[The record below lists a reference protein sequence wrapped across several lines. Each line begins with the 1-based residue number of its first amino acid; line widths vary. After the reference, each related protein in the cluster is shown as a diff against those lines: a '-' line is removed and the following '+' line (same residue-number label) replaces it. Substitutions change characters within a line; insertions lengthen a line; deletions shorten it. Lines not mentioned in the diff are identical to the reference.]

1 MDKKFSIN
9 SLYVAYDCYIKG
21 WFANKQLLKPK
32 KSLPY
37 IKFTKNKKIWFLPW
51 WVKTGDENFFINLSH
66 FSRCLYYWI
75 QNEILAKKQL
85 QDLIKQKKCKIIKF
99 ENLINNPKKIY
110 NQLSKFLD
118 IKPTNITR
126 NILMDLKSRK
136 KIKINF
142 NQFDID
148 QNILKKMNYLQRL
161 YF

>member
-1 MDKKFSIN
+1 MM
-9 SLYVAYDCYIKG
+9 
-21 WFANKQLLKPK
+21 
-32 KSLPY
+32 
-37 IKFTKNKKIWFLPW
+37 
-51 WVKTGDENFFINLSH
+51 
-66 FSRCLYYWI
+66 
-75 QNEILAKKQL
+75 
-85 QDLIKQKKCKIIKF
+85 
-99 ENLINNPKKIY
+99 INNPKKIY